1 MDTNLHVSR
10 LNKYV
15 KAEYCKQK
23 YSLWH
28 VSDFETFYLFTFPG
42 SF

>member
-1 MDTNLHVSR
+1 MYVQKHKHGKIDGMDTNLHVSR

-23 YSLWH
+23 YSL
-28 VSDFETFYLFTFPG
+28 
-42 SF
+42 

>member
-10 LNKYV
+10 SNEYV
-15 KAEYCKQK
+15 KAEYCKQNTPC
-23 YSLWH
+23 S
-28 VSDFETFYLFTFPG
+28 ETFYLFMFPE